1 MIERQ
6 IEIYRLNNLDPTAL
20 AKTLDDLGDLE
31 PNTHLEVDEKNNALI
46 VYGSLIDQATIRQLV
61 QRLDGNS
68 RQFEVIR
75 LRRLAADYVAGTVQF
90 MMVGEEEE
98 QQQKKKQQQQFS
110 LPWLPYLSC
119 LEEPEDN

>member
-1 MIERQ
+1 MAIIAQAIEALDVRPERLDSLLAKPFQ
-6 IEIYRLNNLDPTAL
+6 IEIYRLNNLDPAAL
-20 AKTLDDLGDLE
+20 AKTLEDLGDLE
-31 PNTHLEVDEKNNALI
+31 PNTHLDVDEKNNALI

-90 MMVGEEEE
+90 MMVGEE
-98 QQQKKKQQQQFS
+98 
-110 LPWLPYLSC
+110 
-119 LEEPEDN
+119 